1 MDEEMA
7 ALHRN
12 GTWRLVPPRP
22 GLNII
27 DSKWVFK
34 LKYKANGTV
43 DRYKARLVAK
53 GFKQRAGIDYDDT
66 FSPVVK
72 HTTIRVLLSLA
83 VSRRWSMRQLD
94 VQNAFLHG
102 ILAEDVYMYQPP
114 GYADS
119 KFPRHICKLQK
130 SLYGLKQAPR
140 AWFSRLSS
148 RLLALGFS
156 ASVADV
162 SLFIFRKKDLCMYF
176 LIYVDDIIVISSSA
190 AAIDRLLLQLR
201 RDFAIKDLGALSY
214 FLGIEV
220 HRVDDGLALCQRKYI
235 LDLLGKVNMGSAKP
249 CTTPMAATD
258 KLSRHAGV
266 LLSPT
271 EATPYRS
278 VVGALQYITLTRP
291 GISYNVNK
299 VCQFLHSPTDLHWTA
314 VKRLLRYLQGTTGHG
329 LFLRRSS
336 PLLLSAFS
344 DADWAGCP
352 DDRRSAGGHAVF
364 LGGNLVAWNSRKQ
377 PTVSRSSTETEY
389 KSVANA
395 TKELIWIQA
404 LLREIGLVMRRPPS
418 LWCDNIG
425 ATYLSVNP
433 VFHARTKHIKID
445 YHFVRN
451 RLQRGPLRFVMFL
464 LMIS

>member
-1 MDEEMA
+1 
-7 ALHRN
+7 
-12 GTWRLVPPRP
+12 
-22 GLNII
+22 
-27 DSKWVFK
+27 
-34 LKYKANGTV
+34 
-43 DRYKARLVAK
+43 
-53 GFKQRAGIDYDDT
+53 
-66 FSPVVK
+66 
-72 HTTIRVLLSLA
+72 
-83 VSRRWSMRQLD
+83 
-94 VQNAFLHG
+94 
-102 ILAEDVYMYQPP
+102 
-114 GYADS
+114 
-119 KFPRHICKLQK
+119 
-130 SLYGLKQAPR
+130 
-140 AWFSRLSS
+140 
-148 RLLALGFS
+148 
-156 ASVADV
+156 
-162 SLFIFRKKDLCMYF
+162 MYF